1 MPPTAHKNALT
12 AMIVLLSSFAFNCGD
27 RSRNNNDQI
36 PELSFK
42 INPALLEKRFG
53 DDGLSFSFQPP
64 KGCIPVS
71 MSLFKQAGEKI
82 VREYSLDGSF
92 AVEPRNLFLNQKE
105 RLICL
110 VSGLPKQPSFPLL
123 LKGVQHAID
132 EWSKKGDV
140 KVGAFTHRG
149 LEIRQI
155 LLMSRE
161 QVNFKLVVLQSGV
174 NSFQIDYVIPQ
185 KSYKNNL
192 EAIESS
198 IGSIEKL
205 KKEEDP

>member
-12 AMIVLLSSFAFNCGD
+12 AMILLLLSFAFNCGD
-27 RSRNNNDQI
+27 RNRNNNDPI
-36 PELSFK
+36 PELSFQ
-42 INPALLEKRFG
+42 INPALIEKRFC
-53 DDGLSFSFQPP
+53 DNVLSFSFQPP

-71 MSLFKQAGEKI
+71 MSLFNKAREKI
-82 VREYSLDGSF
+82 VREYSLDSSF

-110 VSGLPKQPSFPLL
+110 VSALPKWPSFPLL
-123 LKGVQHAID
+123 LKGYQRAID
-132 EWSKKGDV
+132 EWSKKGDIKTGV
-140 KVGAFTHRG
+140 FTHRG

-155 LLMSRE
+155 LTMGRE
-161 QVNFKLVVLQSGV
+161 QVNFKLVILQSGIHP
-174 NSFQIDYVIPQ
+174 FQIDYIIPQ
-185 KSYKNNL
+185 ESYKNNL

-205 KKEEDP
+205 KEEEDP